1 MDFDESKTTKF
12 VKSDVTLAA
21 VSIGGTGV
29 YTLTKPIQ
37 LQGLHWRAAFFYK
50 GCSICSRKIANTCPR
65 HPSSS
70 SKAYYRMRVLINK
83 DYVQLWVTAFDET
96 AAATLGTPASQ
107 FECLVESGRMH
118 LADCVLGSQ
127 LLVKVVKSLE
137 PGYVNFVLAKIY
149 PVRTNFQDV
158 IIDSIKPAVL

>member
-1 MDFDESKTTKF
+1 MDYDESNTTKF

-21 VSIGGTGV
+21 VSSGGTGV

-37 LQGLHWRAAFFYK
+37 LQGLHWRAAFYK
-50 GCSICSRKIANTCPR
+50 GCSICSRKIANKCPR

-70 SKAYYRMRVLINK
+70 SKVYYRMRVLINQ
-83 DYVQLWVTAFDET
+83 DDVQLWVTAFDET
-96 AAATLGTPASQ
+96 AAAILGTPASQ
-107 FECLVESGRMH
+107 FECLDESGRMH

-127 LLVKVVKSLE
+127 LLVKVVKSLG